1 MGMGVLPHSEP
12 GPEDLWFLPLGG
24 CGEVGMNLNLFGHN
38 GQWIMVDCG
47 VHFTRPQDFNAQPI
61 IEMPDTSFVDHL
73 KGRLIALLVTHAHED
88 HIGAIAT
95 LWHRWD
101 CPLVATP
108 FAAEIIRRRARGRR
122 SPVPEPIIE
131 THPGNEKHFG
141 CFKVRW
147 VAMNHSTP
155 ETCGLEI
162 ETAAGR
168 IFHSA
173 DWKIDTAPLLG
184 KGFTKKPYEALG
196 LRGVDAMTS
205 DSTNA
210 FVEGSSASESEV
222 RSNLIELIQ
231 QLDGRVVVTCFSSN
245 IVRLQTILEAAS
257 KSGRYVCLLG
267 RSVSMMVDCAK
278 SLQLLND
285 DFSWVEQR
293 HVGYLPPE
301 EVLFIATGS
310 QGEVDSGLSR
320 LSKRSHRHVD
330 LEKGDTVIFSSR
342 TIPGNEKAV
351 QSLCKRFRD
360 AGVNVLHADESS
372 LVLHASGHP
381 CQEEL
386 ETMYRL
392 INPRVVIPV
401 HGDTKHLGKNAQIA
415 ENVGVPEII
424 KGLNGDLF
432 MISPKPSVIKNFC
445 KVGRVL
451 ESPA

>member
-1 MGMGVLPHSEP
+1 MLSHSEP

-24 CGEVGMNLNLFGHN
+24 CGEIGMNLNLFGHN
-38 GQWIMVDCG
+38 RQWIMVDCG
-47 VHFTRPQDFNAQPI
+47 VHFTRPSKFNAQPI

-73 KGRLIALLVTHAHED
+73 NGALVALLVTHAHED

-95 LWHRWD
+95 LWHRWG

-108 FAAEIIRRRARGRR
+108 FAAEVIRRRALGRG
-122 SPVPEPIIE
+122 SPVPETIVE
-131 THPGNEKHFG
+131 VHSGNEKHFG

-147 VAMNHSTP
+147 IAMNHSTP

-210 FVEGSSASESEV
+210 FVDGSSSSESEV

-267 RSVSMMVDCAK
+267 RSVSMMVDCAQ

-285 DFSWVEQR
+285 DFSWVAQR
-293 HVGYLPPE
+293 HVGYLPPN
-301 EVLFIATGS
+301 EVLLIATGS
-310 QGEVDSGLSR
+310 QGEVGSGLSQ
-320 LSKRSHRHVD
+320 LSKGSHRFVE
-330 LEKGDTVIFSSR
+330 LESGDTVIFSSR
-342 TIPGNEKAV
+342 TIPGNERAV

-360 AGVNVLHADESS
+360 TGLNVFHADESS

-381 CQEEL
+381 CKEEL

-401 HGDTKHLGKNAQIA
+401 HGDIDQLSKNAQIA
-415 ENVGVPEII
+415 ENVGVPEIL

-432 MISPKPSVIKNFC
+432 RISPEPSVVKGFC
-445 KVGRVL
+445 KVGKVL
-451 ESPA
+451 ASLT